1 MDVQHYNINILQQ
14 FIESGS
20 KKQSDFENVVNPPLI
35 TGDPDKKL
43 IDVSC
48 DSELHLLLGI
58 IHIWFICLNY
68 CEGIVEKIMREFE
81 KRVFCHQTL
90 EKTSCLSF
98 SSRYAPTSLTFY
110 IIAECLFQENIVRK
124 SYQGGQ
130 SLEVS
135 YPCIYN
141 LIFI

>member
-1 MDVQHYNINILQQ
+1 M
-14 FIESGS
+14 
-20 KKQSDFENVVNPPLI
+20 NPPLI

-81 KRVFCHQTL
+81 KRVFPSPDFGKDFMSKFLKQVCSNFFDFLYH
-90 EKTSCLSF
+90 C
-98 SSRYAPTSLTFY
+98 
-110 IIAECLFQENIVRK
+110 
-124 SYQGGQ
+124 
-130 SLEVS
+130 
-135 YPCIYN
+135 
-141 LIFI
+141 